1 MHIFSNL
8 KVVGIILALV
18 AAGFFFMVSNKPKK
32 VIETPPPA
40 VAVDTTPSVSFE
52 EQAEQRRAQMLEE
65 KADLERKA
73 KLLRERENSVECQF
87 WKQQKSVS
95 SEAKV
100 DEKII
105 EFCTF
110 SSISSTSDA
119 NSSADTSATEASSTV
134 TSAAQ

>member
-32 VIETPPPA
+32 VVETPPP
-40 VAVDTTPSVSFE
+40 VVVDTTPSISFAE
-52 EQAEQRRAQMLEE
+52 EAEQRRAQMLEE
-65 KADLERKA
+65 KADLERKE
-73 KLLRERENSVECQF
+73 KLLREKENSVECQF

-95 SEAKV
+95 SEAKI

-110 SSISSTSDA
+110 SSISSTSDT
-119 NSSADTSATEASSTV
+119 NSSADASATETSSAV
-134 TSAAQ
+134 ISAAQ

>member
-8 KVVGIILALV
+8 KVVGILLALV

-32 VIETPPPA
+32 VVDAPPP
-40 VAVDTTPSVSFE
+40 VAVETAPSVSFA

-73 KLLRERENSVECQF
+73 KLLRDKENSVECQF
-87 WKQQKSVS
+87 WKQQKSAS
-95 SEAKV
+95 SDAKV
-100 DEKII
+100 DEKIT

-119 NSSADTSATEASSTV
+119 SSSADSSTIEASSAE
-134 TSAAQ
+134 TSQAQ

>member
-32 VIETPPPA
+32 VIETPPP
-40 VAVDTTPSVSFE
+40 VAVDTTPSVSFA

-73 KLLRERENSVECQF
+73 KLLREKENSVECQF
-87 WKQQKSVS
+87 WKQQKNVS

-110 SSISSTSDA
+110 SSVSNTSDA
-119 NSSADTSATEASSTV
+119 KSSADTSATETSSAV
-134 TSAAQ
+134 TSAVQ